1 MCIYTLCS
9 ALYTHTHIYT
19 LTFTG
24 ASQAAPVKHP
34 SARAGDIRD
43 MGSIPGLGRSLREGN
58 GYPFQDSF
66 LENPMDRGAWQA
78 TAHGVAKS
86 RTRLKPGDKHKRI
99 FIYYKGLA
107 CMTMEAAKAQTCS

>member
-58 GYPFQDSF
+58 GYPFQDSC
-66 LENPMDRGAWQA
+66 LENPMPEEPWQA
-78 TAHGVAKS
+78 TVHGV
-86 RTRLKPGDKHKRI
+86 TKRW
-99 FIYYKGLA
+99 
-107 CMTMEAAKAQTCS
+107 T